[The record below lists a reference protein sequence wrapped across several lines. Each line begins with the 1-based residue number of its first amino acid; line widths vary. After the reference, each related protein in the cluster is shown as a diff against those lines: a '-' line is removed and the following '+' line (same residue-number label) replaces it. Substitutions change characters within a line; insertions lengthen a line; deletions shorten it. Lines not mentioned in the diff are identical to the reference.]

1 MPRGRTRRGRPF
13 LLGHQVELLVDGG
26 PFYRSILADIAAAR
40 RYVFLET
47 YILRSDETGWRVA
60 RALAERAQAGVE
72 VALCYDAFGSDG
84 LSGEFVRFLDEAGV
98 LRLPFRPVSFWK
110 WSWPWSRRNHRKVV
124 LVDGQV
130 ATVGGTNIANEYA
143 AEAQGGH
150 GWRDTSVRIEG
161 PAVTQ
166 VDRMFRSRWRREGG
180 APLQSERAAAPAASG
195 GLLVR
200 FFANFARGERAMIRR
215 AYLVAIMGAQKSI
228 RITNAYFFPDRTLR
242 RALVLAA
249 RRGVLVELIVA
260 GKSDVKPSVYA
271 ARSLYTR
278 FLKAGVKIYEWH
290 ERVLHAKTA
299 VVDGEWSTIGSS
311 NLDPFSSFVNL
322 EINAGI
328 FSRRIGEAMVAQF
341 EEDRAR
347 CHPVEAEAWG
357 RRSLFERLLE
367 LTFRWVTK
375 RY

>member
-13 LLGHQVELLVDGG
+13 LLGHQVEILVDGG
-26 PFYRSILADIAAAR
+26 PFYRSVLADIATAR
-40 RYVFLET
+40 RYVFVET

-60 RALAERAQAGVE
+60 RALAERANAGVE
-72 VALCYDAFGSDG
+72 VALCYDAFGSDA
-84 LSGEFVRFLDEAGV
+84 LSAEFVQFLDDAGV
-98 LRLPFRPVSFWK
+98 KRLVFRPLSFWK
-110 WSWPWSRRNHRKVV
+110 WSWPWSRRNHRKVL
-124 LVDGQV
+124 LVDGHI
-130 ATVGGTNIANEYA
+130 ATVGGMNIANEYA
-143 AEAQGGH
+143 SEELGGN

-166 VDRMFRSRWRREGG
+166 VDRMFRYLWRREGG
-180 APLQSERAAAPAASG
+180 PPLRTDRAERPSPSG
-195 GLLVR
+195 GLPVR

-215 AYLVAIMGAQKSI
+215 AYLVAITSAQKSV
-228 RITNAYFFPDRTLR
+228 RITNAYFFPDRALR

-249 RRGVLVELIVA
+249 RRGVEVELIVA

-278 FLKAGVKIYEWH
+278 FLRAGVKIYEWH

-299 VVDGEWSTIGSS
+299 VVDGEWTTIGSS

-328 FSRRIGEAMVAQF
+328 FSRRVGDIMVAQF
-341 EEDRAR
+341 EDDRAR
-347 CHPVEAEAWG
+347 CRTVELGSWL
-357 RRSLFERLLE
+357 RRSYLERLME
-367 LTFRWVTK
+367 LMFRWVTK